1 MRPSTSVYA
10 VFFPLSI
17 RIDIGYRRQ
26 PKINGGAETFARVF
40 TSRGSRLLGTPHGP
54 CFSQAS
60 SVQCVG
66 VTKRPGAKSHGAME
80 PWTMSSR
87 APPNLASTKP
97 PPALP
102 KLVADSSRHQATQAT
117 HPLAHCKRPRDRAT
131 INDPQFLPSNGT
143 TPGTPCHCLIPSICS
158 GPHMAASRHS
168 VTSHVRGRG
177 PETDPTRASHRSQGL
192 GGIWKRLVK
201 ETLS

>member
-97 PPALP
+97 PEPCRNLWLTP
-102 KLVADSSRHQATQAT
+102 VATRPLKPLT
-117 HPLAHCKRPRDRAT
+117 HSHTASGRAT
-131 INDPQFLPSNGT
+131 AQLSMIPNF
-143 TPGTPCHCLIPSICS
+143 CHQMVQLLEL
-158 GPHMAASRHS
+158 
-168 VTSHVRGRG
+168 HVI
-177 PETDPTRASHRSQGL
+177 A
-192 GGIWKRLVK
+192 
-201 ETLS
+201 